1 MQKQT
6 FSAEALGNEYATGV
20 SRPAVL
26 TTKAFLPHQRVKT
39 EDWTMNDKGLKQWQ
53 LDNIWEGLRN
63 QSSRNHRRVMKKM
76 RAKQSKQ
83 AA

>member
-1 MQKQT
+1 MTKVT
-6 FSAEALGNEYATGV
+6 TRCGASSKPEFSTGH
-20 SRPAVL
+20 PI
-26 TTKAFLPHQRVKT
+26 TNAFLQHQRVTT
-39 EDWTMNDKGLKQWQ
+39 EGKTMNDKGLKQWQ

>member
-1 MQKQT
+1 
-6 FSAEALGNEYATGV
+6 
-20 SRPAVL
+20 
-26 TTKAFLPHQRVKT
+26 
-39 EDWTMNDKGLKQWQ
+39 MNDKGLKQWH
-53 LDNIWEGLRN
+53 LDNILEGLRN

>member
-1 MQKQT
+1 
-6 FSAEALGNEYATGV
+6 
-20 SRPAVL
+20 
-26 TTKAFLPHQRVKT
+26 
-39 EDWTMNDKGLKQWQ
+39 MNDKGIKQWQ